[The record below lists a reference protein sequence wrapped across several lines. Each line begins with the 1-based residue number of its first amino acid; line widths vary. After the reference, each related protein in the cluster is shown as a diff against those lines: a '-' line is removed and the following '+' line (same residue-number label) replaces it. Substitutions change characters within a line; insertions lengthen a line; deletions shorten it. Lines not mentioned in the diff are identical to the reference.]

1 MSPVPNFT
9 IFASTPSEFLVATKS
24 TPQSNSSTVIT
35 IVEWGM
41 CDDMIIRPSDQL
53 ILGEEEDGDLLVI
66 QPKDKLSPPKFA
78 RRYGGSIIAE
88 PQKCPVS
95 IRRWEVVSAVKML
108 QKDLSSA
115 SLGEGNWYIRIY
127 NHNLPE
133 YWVQYIEE
141 QALSSVYLE
150 ELGKQLLAF
159 DPNIAI
165 CAAKNKEDLET
176 ASVPN
181 SGKIGFVMRRNEL
194 ASGYVSAWALASRRE
209 MRRRRTQRR
218 TNTNIVDLYP
228 IPNFQETSIF
238 VESIACK

>member
-9 IFASTPSEFLVATKS
+9 IFAPANAEVLVAAKS
-24 TPQSNSSTVIT
+24 AKTIPSTIIT

-41 CDDMIIRPSDQL
+41 CDDMIIRPDDQL
-53 ILGEEEDGDLLVI
+53 VLGEEEEGDLLVI

-95 IRRWEVVSAVKML
+95 MLRWEVVAAVKML
-108 QKDLSSA
+108 QKDLSCA
-115 SLGEGNWYIRIY
+115 SLGDGNWYIRIH

-141 QALSSVYLE
+141 QPLSPVYLE
-150 ELGKQLLAF
+150 ELGKQLLAY
-159 DPNIAI
+159 DANISV
-165 CAAKNKEDLET
+165 CAGKTRDDLET
-176 ASVPN
+176 TVLPSP
-181 SGKIGFVMRRNEL
+181 GTIGFVMRRNEL
-194 ASGYVSAWALASRRE
+194 ASGYVSTWALASRRE

-218 TNTNIVDLYP
+218 NNTNIAELYP
-228 IPNFQETSIF
+228 IPNFQDTPIF